1 MAHTC
6 HAHNCAKLVPPKMLM
21 CAYHWHT
28 LPAKVQRA
36 VWREYRPG
44 QERDKRPSLRYLAVQ
59 RLAVMHSAFKP
70 HDEGA
75 ALICADYLREAVAF
89 QQAAIA
95 EGSGDP
101 LEGMVPSP

>member
-6 HAHNCAKLVPPKMLM
+6 HAHECSHAVPPKMLM
-21 CAYHWHT
+21 CAKHWRA

-36 VWREYRPG
+36 IWREYRSG
-44 QERDKRPSLRYLAVQ
+44 QERDKSPSVRYLAVQ

-70 HDEGA
+70 NDEAA
-75 ALICADYLREAVAF
+75 ALVCANYLREAIAF

-95 EGSGDP
+95 EGAGDP
-101 LEGMVPSP
+101 LEGLVPS